1 MPRPLINSSVTLNVI
16 GSLVLIMGVLMLPPA
31 LFSVYYGEKDLIP
44 ILSSSLIT
52 LIAGSVLKIVTR
64 KSKDAEIKK
73 RDGYLIV
80 TGGWISMAIF
90 GTLPY
95 LLSGSIPDIS
105 GAFFETMSGL
115 STTGATVL
123 DNIEELPHGIL
134 FWRSMTQWIGGM
146 GIIVLT
152 IAILPL
158 LGIGGMELFVAE
170 APGPTKDK
178 IHPRIKETAK
188 RLWVIYLF
196 LTIIQTII
204 LLFCGM
210 DFFDSI
216 NHALTTNST
225 GGFSTKQGSIEA
237 FNSPL
242 IEAVIVIFMFL
253 AGTNFTLLYFGF
265 KGKFSRFWHNDEF
278 KWYSGAVL
286 LLVIILTPV
295 VYYNTGEVSLIT
307 AFRETIFQVVSTI
320 TTTGYASADFT
331 EWGSLATFIFFLLL
345 FSGASA
351 GSTSGGIKIVRVVIL
366 MKNGILE
373 FKKRLH
379 PNAVIPVYLNKQTVP
394 SHIIFN
400 LLAFIFL
407 YLSVFVIGS
416 IIMTAL
422 GANFEVAISSVATS
436 LGNVGPGISEVGP
449 SHTFSSISPG
459 GKWLLS
465 FLMLF
470 GRLELF
476 TVALLFTPYY
486 WRRN

>member
-1 MPRPLINSSVTLNVI
+1 MAKALINKNVTLNVI
-16 GSLVLIMGVLMLPPA
+16 GSLLLIMGVLMLPSIA
-31 LFSVYYGEKDLIP
+31 FSIYYGESDLIP
-44 ILSSSLIT
+44 VAASAGVT
-52 LIAGSVLKIVTR
+52 LLTGIGLKVVTR
-64 KSKDAEIKK
+64 QSKDAEIKK

-80 TGGWISMAIF
+80 TAGWLSMALF

-95 LLSGSIPDIS
+95 LFSGSIPDIS

-158 LGIGGMELFVAE
+158 LGIGGMELFIAE

-196 LTIIQTII
+196 LTLVETII
-204 LLFCGM
+204 LMCCGM
-210 DFFDSI
+210 NFFDAI

-225 GGFSTKQGSIEA
+225 GGFSTKQDSIAA

-242 IEAVIVIFMFL
+242 IEGVIIAFMFL

-265 KGKFSRFWHNDEF
+265 KGKFNRFWRNDEF
-278 KWYSGAVL
+278 KWYVGAVIL
-286 LLVIILTPV
+286 LTLILTPV
-295 VYYNTGEVSLIT
+295 VYTETGNSLLLS
-307 AFRETIFQVVSTI
+307 FRHTIFQVVSTI

-331 EWGSLATFIFFLLL
+331 TWGSLATFIFFLLL

-351 GSTSGGIKIVRVVIL
+351 GSTSGGIKIVRIVTL
-366 MKNGILE
+366 MKNGFLE

-379 PNAVIPVYLNKQTVP
+379 PNAIIPVYLNKQPVS
-394 SHIIFN
+394 SHIIYN

-407 YLSVFVIGS
+407 YLFVFVCGS
-416 IIMTAL
+416 VIMTAL
-422 GANFEVAISSVATS
+422 GENFEVAISSVATS
-436 LGNVGPGISEVGP
+436 LGNVGPGISDIGP
-449 SHTFSSISPG
+449 SHTFSAISPT

>member
-1 MPRPLINSSVTLNVI
+1 MAKRLLSKNVI
-16 GSLVLIMGVLMLPPA
+16 ANVVSSIIIIMGILMLPA
-31 LFSVYYGEKDLIP
+31 LGFSVYYGESDFHPLLYSVI
-44 ILSSSLIT
+44 IT
-52 LIAGSVLKIVTR
+52 LSFGTGLKFLTR

-80 TGGWISMAIF
+80 TLSWVSMAIF

-95 LLSGSIPDIS
+95 LLMEHNLGVSD
-105 GAFFETMSGL
+105 AFFESMSGL
-115 STTGATVL
+115 TTTGATIL
-123 DNIEELPHGIL
+123 DDIESLPHGIL

-188 RLWVIYLF
+188 RLWIIYLI
-196 LTIIQTII
+196 LTISETII
-204 LLFCGM
+204 LMFCGM
-210 DFFDSI
+210 NFFDAI
-216 NHALTTNST
+216 NHSLTTNST
-225 GGFSTKQGSIEA
+225 GGFSTKQDSIAA
-237 FNSPL
+237 FNSPV
-242 IEAVIVIFMFL
+242 IELVIMFFMFV
-253 AGTNFTLLYFGF
+253 AGTNFTLIYFGF
-265 KGKFSRFWHNDEF
+265 KGKFSRFWNNDEF
-278 KWYSGAVL
+278 KWYLGAVL
-286 LLVIILTPV
+286 GLIIILTPIIWME
-295 VYYNTGEVSLIT
+295 TDLSFFRSLRDVS
-307 AFRETIFQVVSTI
+307 FQVVSII
-320 TTTGYASADFT
+320 TTTGYATADYT
-331 EWGSLATFIFFLLL
+331 LWGPLATFMFFLLL

-351 GSTSGGIKIVRVVIL
+351 GSTSGGIKIVRIVLL
-366 MKNGILE
+366 MKNGFLE

-379 PNAVIPVYLNKQTVP
+379 PNAILPVHLNKQSVP
-394 SHIIFN
+394 SNIIYN

-407 YLSVFVIGS
+407 YLFIFTLGALV
-416 IIMTAL
+416 MTAL
-422 GANFEVAISSVATS
+422 GETFDVALSSVATS
-436 LGNVGPGISEVGP
+436 LGNVGPGIAEISP
-449 SHTFSSISPG
+449 ANTFSAISSPG
-459 GKWLLS
+459 KWVLS

>member
-1 MPRPLINSSVTLNVI
+1 MSKPLINGSVTLNVI
-16 GSLVLIMGVLMLPPA
+16 GSLLLIMGVLMLPP
-31 LFSVYYGEKDLIP
+31 LFFSLYYGENDLFP
-44 ILSSSLIT
+44 ILISSGIT
-52 LIAGSVLKIVTR
+52 VFMGAMLKIVTR
-64 KSKDAEIKK
+64 KSRDAEIKK

-80 TGGWISMAIF
+80 TGGWVAMAIF

-95 LLSGSIPDIS
+95 LISGSIPSVS

-115 STTGATVL
+115 STTGASVL
-123 DNIEELPHGIL
+123 DNIEDLPHGIL

-170 APGPTKDK
+170 SPGPTKDK

-188 RLWVIYLF
+188 RLYVIYVV
-196 LTIIQTII
+196 LTLAQTLI
-204 LLFCGM
+204 LMLSGM
-210 DFFDSI
+210 DFFDAI

-225 GGFSTKQGSIEA
+225 GGFSTKQNSIAA

-242 IEAVIVIFMFL
+242 IEAVIVFFMFI

-265 KGKFSRFWHNDEF
+265 KGKFSKFWKNDEF
-278 KWYSGAVL
+278 KWYTGAVL
-286 LLVIILTPV
+286 LLIVGLTPV
-295 VYYNTGEVSLIT
+295 VYANTDNSMLQS
-307 AFRETIFQVVSTI
+307 FRETTFQVVSTI

-331 EWGSLATFIFFLLL
+331 TWGSLATFIFFLLL

-351 GSTSGGIKIVRVVIL
+351 GSTSGGIKIVRIVVL
-366 MKNGILE
+366 MKNGFLE

-379 PNAVIPVYLNKQTVP
+379 PNAVIPVYLNKKTVP
-394 SHIIFN
+394 SHIIYN

-407 YLSVFVIGS
+407 YLFVFVCGS
-416 IIMTAL
+416 VIMTGL

-436 LGNVGPGISEVGP
+436 LGNVGPGISDVGP
-449 SHTFSSISPG
+449 SHSFSSISPA